1 MLLVINLGK
10 LNKSVMAK
18 ESGIAK
24 SIGDQKEQDL
34 RFADTILINFLLTG
48 KKNQRS
54 RLVIENDI
62 ENNEMGALQNNMNHV
77 TSVNLIFQR
86 SSSVILWRDR

>member
-24 SIGDQKEQDL
+24 SMGDQKEQDIQL
-34 RFADTILINFLLTG
+34 
-48 KKNQRS
+48 K
-54 RLVIENDI
+54 RLVLEKIKQQENS
-62 ENNEMGALQNNMNHV
+62 N
-77 TSVNLIFQR
+77 
-86 SSSVILWRDR
+86 